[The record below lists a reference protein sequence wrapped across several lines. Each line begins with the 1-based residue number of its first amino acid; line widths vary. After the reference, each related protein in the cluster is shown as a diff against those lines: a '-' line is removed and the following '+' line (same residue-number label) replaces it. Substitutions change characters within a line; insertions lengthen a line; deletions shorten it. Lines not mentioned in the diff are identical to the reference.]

1 MLLCNSRSTFMQLKG
16 QHIQN
21 RITLDEMPRVSQ
33 KLKLACSRCGQRHT
47 YDVGAIFHD
56 QEGGGDSAEQ
66 RYTFTKYFRCLDC
79 GSAGPWEIADYIR
92 LLGLALRAR
101 VDRGYEGLFAG
112 RCALFDG
119 TFIQTPAMGE
129 DHLRALLDKDPHNA
143 FLLTRLGNLFRGCG
157 EKARASKWYR
167 KSLALDAGDIEARF
181 HLYSF
186 AVEDCDFAAAIK
198 HAPLLVRCLLEGRQT
213 ANEELTK
220 GIALWVTDTLRNA
233 PPEFRTEFLGKSNRA
248 IEPPERLFIRTLLE
262 QQGDEE
268 TIVREFADRL
278 LDGEV
283 EQARAGGSAD
293 SFVREFGEE
302 DTHMEEPA
310 NGDKPPLVLV
320 PSLRDVITAHGLDAG
335 KLTVPV
341 EADNQGRIRVKNRHS
356 VPLHEGKEI
365 VYWRVASLR
374 GLFRGSQPPPAGM
387 DRYPEKYCGHFFFI
401 EKHLLTVCEEEGDRT
416 DQEMEEIYSALR
428 RRPDGRSLGPM
439 HDFLWQVAALT
450 LGMHEVSAAE
460 FEAIFGQLE
469 RSVREW
475 ALRPVSR
482 NYVDYLRSSL
492 P

>member
-1 MLLCNSRSTFMQLKG
+1 MS

-33 KLKLACSRCGQRHT
+33 KLKLACARCGQRHT

-79 GSAGPWEIADYIR
+79 GSAGPWEIADHIR

-129 DHLRALLDKDPHNA
+129 DYLRALLDKDTHNA
-143 FLLTRLGNLFRGCG
+143 FLRTRLGNLFRGCG
-157 EKARASKWYR
+157 EKARSSEWYE

-213 ANEELTK
+213 AKEELTT
-220 GIALWVTDTLRNA
+220 GIALWVTDALR
-233 PPEFRTEFLGKSNRA
+233 SV
-248 IEPPERLFIRTLLE
+248 RTLLE

-283 EQARAGGSAD
+283 EPACADRSAGRL
-293 SFVREFGEE
+293 VRQFSEE
-302 DTHMEEPA
+302 DTPTEAPA
-310 NGDKPPLVLV
+310 NGDNPPLVLV
-320 PSLRDVITAHGLDAG
+320 PSLGHVITAHGLNAR

-341 EADNQGRIRVKNRHS
+341 EADNQGRIRVKDRHS
-356 VPLHEGKEI
+356 VPLHDGKQL
-365 VYWRVASLR
+365 VYWPVASLR
-374 GLFRGSQPPPAGM
+374 ELFRGNQPPPAGM
-387 DRYPEKYCGHFFFI
+387 DRYPAKYCGHFFFI
-401 EKHLLTVCEEEGDRT
+401 EEHLLTVCEEQGDRT

-450 LGMHEVSAAE
+450 LGMHALSAAE

-469 RSVREW
+469 RSVRKW

>member
-1 MLLCNSRSTFMQLKG
+1 MS

-33 KLKLACSRCGQRHT
+33 KLKLACARCGQRHT

-66 RYTFTKYFRCLDC
+66 RFTFTKYFRCLDC
-79 GSAGPWEIADYIR
+79 GSAGPWEIADHIR
-92 LLGLALRAR
+92 MLGLALRAR

-129 DHLRALLDKDPHNA
+129 DYLRALLDQDTHNA
-143 FLLTRLGNLFRGCG
+143 FLRTRLGNLFRGCG
-157 EKARASKWYR
+157 EKARASEWYE

-213 ANEELTK
+213 AKEELTK
-220 GIALWVTDTLRNA
+220 GIALWVTDALRSA
-233 PPEFRTEFLGKSNRA
+233 PPEFRAEFLGKPNTA
-248 IEPPERLFIRTLLE
+248 IEPPERVFIRTLLE

-283 EQARAGGSAD
+283 EPACADGSAD
-293 SFVREFGEE
+293 SLVREFSEE
-302 DTHMEEPA
+302 DTQMEAPA
-310 NGDKPPLVLV
+310 NGDNPPLVLV
-320 PSLRDVITAHGLDAG
+320 PSLGHVITAHGLNAR

-341 EADNQGRIRVKNRHS
+341 EADNQGRIRVKDRHS
-356 VPLHEGKEI
+356 VPLHDGKQL
-365 VYWRVASLR
+365 VYWPVASLR
-374 GLFRGSQPPPAGM
+374 ELFRGNQPPPAGM
-387 DRYPEKYCGHFFFI
+387 DRYPAKYCGHFFFI
-401 EKHLLTVCEEEGDRT
+401 EEHLLTVCEEQGDRT

-450 LGMHEVSAAE
+450 LGMHALSAAE

-469 RSVREW
+469 RSVRKW